1 MIIKQM
7 AIKCDKCKTSE
18 ITSIIKCFKSYGATC
33 KKCGHTP
40 LIDGKDVVILSMLVL
55 FSYIFSPIQWL
66 IIKITGKKPDIIKI
80 GSENGETYKVIK

>member
-1 MIIKQM
+1 MILKQI
-7 AIKCDKCKTSE
+7 AVKCDKCKAYE

-40 LIDGKDVVILSMLVL
+40 LIDKKDVVILSILVL

-66 IIKITGKKPDIIKI
+66 IVKITGKKTEIVKI
-80 GSENGETYKVIK
+80 GSENGEYKVIK